1 MWYMI
6 RIFIVVAFIIC
17 LPGYLYADDSEHQAI
32 IMHFEAYPKQ
42 GEGIYQFMNRYGIP
56 RSKMAYR
63 MFHNLNVECL
73 DNSDTLFTDRF
84 YKLPIVIASFYD
96 PFDEI
101 LRKMGVSA
109 YRQKVFE
116 FNTAYNSS
124 FNSTHPD
131 SVPLGQILLIPDL
144 RSGFYETDKPAPVPV
159 SIPVVQDDNVAGELS
174 VPYPDIKNNIEKGSL
189 SSALS
194 GYYFI
199 LDPGHGGN
207 DPGTNPH
214 VERGDGL
221 SAHAFEAP
229 LVYDVTLRLMK
240 FLMLHD
246 ADVLLTHF
254 SPEFGI
260 RNEKNPQ
267 DYRNHRYNLSDNDIR
282 RDTPAQ
288 SLRTR
293 KQIVSTIKSRKYNK
307 GKKIVFLSIH
317 ADYLPNKKRDLPIMV
332 YYHRLPKLDG
342 YRSRNF
348 ARKLAESMTG
358 SSQNTKAQG
367 LGVLYKNPADL
378 EVLIELANLNNKHGA
393 WRLRDYNYRE
403 KLAKIVSD
411 GLIDVLGTEVRQ
423 ATK

>member
-1 MWYMI
+1 MF
-6 RIFIVVAFIIC
+6 RILSAVLLFISLSGPVDAVE
-17 LPGYLYADDSEHQAI
+17 PDHQSI
-32 IMHFEAYPKQ
+32 IMYFEAYPQQ
-42 GEGIYQFMNRYGIP
+42 GEGIYQFMNRYGVP
-56 RSKMAYR
+56 RNKMAYR
-63 MFHNLNVECL
+63 MFHNLNVERL
-73 DNSDTLFTDRF
+73 DSGDTLFTDRF
-84 YKLPIVIASFYD
+84 YKLPIVIVSFYD

-101 LRKMGVSA
+101 LRKMGLSA
-109 YRQKVFE
+109 HRQKVFDYNRE
-116 FNTAYNSS
+116 YNSS
-124 FNSTHPD
+124 FSATHPD
-131 SVPLGQILLIPDL
+131 NVPLGQILLVPDL
-144 RSGFYETDKPAPVPV
+144 RSGFYEADKPAPKPAYMPV
-159 SIPVVQDDNVAGELS
+159 ARDDTPADELS
-174 VPYPDIKNNIEKGSL
+174 VPYPDIKKHIGKGSL
-189 SSALS
+189 SSVLS
-194 GYYFI
+194 DYYFV

-240 FLMLHD
+240 FLIQHD

-254 SPEFGI
+254 SPDFGI

-267 DYRNHRYNLSDNDIR
+267 EYRNHRYNLSKNDICT
-282 RDTPAQ
+282 DTPAQ

-293 KQIVSTIKSRKYNK
+293 KQIVSTIQSLKYNK

-332 YYHRLPKLDG
+332 YYHRLPKIDG
-342 YRSRNF
+342 YRSQTF
-348 ARKLAESMTG
+348 ARKLAKSMTG
-358 SSQNTKAQG
+358 STDNTKAQG

-403 KLAKIVSD
+403 KLAKIISD
-411 GLIDVLGTEVRQ
+411 GLLDVLGTEVRQ
-423 ATK
+423 ARK